1 MSIRTRLTY
10 ALLTF
15 ICLFAL
21 NLAVFAW
28 TQSKQNTSIERL
40 RTAASKQFE
49 VIALTQGA
57 REQNRRAFL
66 LRTLL
71 LSDEH
76 TQLKVEE
83 LVAMLNRVR
92 DLESISQRL
101 EQTANAMDR
110 AAVSAA
116 SDALRRLIHRWLDF
130 YGAFAAAGVTGV
142 APDTTS
148 WEPLFNALTDRTGE
162 LLRAERGAVEQADN
176 AFAEAKAVTSQVSYA
191 IFACSLLVSIILG
204 FTVIQAIGRGVGT
217 LREGAAR
224 IGAGDLEHRIELN
237 ARNEL
242 GDLARAFNNM
252 ATRLAS
258 AVAEARASREAA
270 DEANRAKSRFLAN
283 MSHELRTP
291 MNAIIGYSEMLL
303 EEAEDLSPQEF
314 ATDLQK
320 ILGAGRH
327 LLSLINHVLDLSKI
341 EAGKMQLF
349 VETFDL
355 ADVLKDIQNT
365 IEPLVAK
372 SKNRFRLSCAPDI
385 GKLSTDQTKLR
396 QTLLNLLSNASKFTK
411 EGEITLAASQQ
422 QIQGRG
428 WVVISVSDTGIGM
441 DKEQISRIFDA
452 FSQAELSTTKQY
464 GGTGLGLAISRQFC
478 QLMGGDIEVE
488 SAPGK
493 GTTFRVKLPQHAEA
507 TKSAGAPAALGPA
520 ERRVLVIDDDPA
532 ALELA
537 QRSLV
542 KHGFS
547 VVTAN
552 NGRDGIVLAKEI
564 HPVAITLDILMPGMD
579 GWQVLTALKADPQT
593 AEIPVVLMSMV
604 DDRELGF
611 ALGAADYLT
620 KPIDRDRL
628 TTVLECLLRDQEAA
642 EILVAE
648 GDSESAAALTKTL
661 EQHGFRITRARTGKE
676 ALSRLQKGAPAL
688 MFVDLTLPDMA
699 GLELLDALSKKP
711 EWKAIPV
718 VVLSDEELSD
728 SDYKRL
734 SGSVTKV
741 LSKSGTSPEYIL
753 TQICDVVTKGG
764 VAQRGQA

>member
-92 DLESISQRL
+92 DLETISQRL
-101 EQTANAMDR
+101 EQTANPMDR

-116 SDALRRLIHRWLDF
+116 SDALRKLIHRWLDF

-217 LREGAAR
+217 LREGAAK

-258 AVAEARASREAA
+258 AVAEAQASREAA

-488 SAPGK
+488 SVPGK

-507 TKSAGAPAALGPA
+507 TKSAGAPATLGPA

-579 GWQVLTALKADPQT
+579 GWQVLAALKADPQT

-676 ALSRLQKGAPAL
+676 ALTRLQKGVPAL

-734 SGSVTKV
+734 SGGVTKV

-753 TQICDVVTKGG
+753 TQICDVVIKGG

>member
-92 DLESISQRL
+92 DLETISQRL
-101 EQTANAMDR
+101 EQTANPMDR

-116 SDALRRLIHRWLDF
+116 SDALRKLIHRWLDF
-130 YGAFAAAGVTGV
+130 YGAFAAASVTGV

-217 LREGAAR
+217 LREGAAK

-258 AVAEARASREAA
+258 AVAEAQASREAA

-488 SAPGK
+488 SVPGK

-507 TKSAGAPAALGPA
+507 TKSAGAPATLGPA

-579 GWQVLTALKADPQT
+579 GWQVLAALKADPQT

-676 ALSRLQKGAPAL
+676 ALTRLQKGVPAL

-734 SGSVTKV
+734 SGGVTKV

-753 TQICDVVTKGG
+753 TQICDVVIKGG